1 MTELPASF
9 YAIIGIL
16 VVTNMATLFT
26 LLTVIFK
33 AGFFVAETKTG
44 IKDAKDAA
52 VRAHKRI
59 DKIEG
64 FHSQKEAEA

>member
-9 YAIIGIL
+9 YATVGIL
-16 VVTNMATLFT
+16 TVTNLATLFT

-33 AGFFVAETKTG
+33 AGLFVAETKTG
-44 IKDAKDAA
+44 IKDAKATA

-59 DKIEG
+59 DHVQGIPSSEEVG
-64 FHSQKEAEA
+64 

>member
-9 YAIIGIL
+9 YATVGIL
-16 VVTNMATLFT
+16 TVTNLATLVT

-44 IKDAKDAA
+44 IKDAKDTA
-52 VRAHKRI
+52 VRAHKRV
-59 DKIEG
+59 DHLEG
-64 FHSQKEAEA
+64 KNIPAEVG